1 MLFIFVA
8 YLHCTW
14 KLSFLLTLYFL
25 SLLFSSH
32 GMQEIS
38 DMDVQEL
45 VMKSIGRLTLVRQT
59 FPFPQNNSQRCVR
72 SNHRINT
79 SLCDPKDPKA
89 QMLEVRFIPPYSHL
103 FMSIQV
109 NHKSFALNTFIS
121 LLIVSINCHH

>member
-1 MLFIFVA
+1 MENL
-8 YLHCTW
+8 C
-14 KLSFLLTLYFL
+14 SFDIIFL

-32 GMQEIS
+32 ILQEIS

-59 FPFPQNNSQRCVR
+59 FPLPQNTSQRCVR

-103 FMSIQV
+103 FISIQV
-109 NHKSFALNTFIS
+109 NHKSFAFIS
-121 LLIVSINCHH
+121 FF